1 MRSLV
6 MRLVVPLALP
16 FALLSF
22 TCACAT
28 LGDKDG
34 DGIKRRDDKCPEAA
48 EDKDGIDDYDGCP
61 EDDDGNI
68 TAEQKQET
76 IQPPQEPRSFGRGDR
91 DGDGITDDDDACPDD
106 PEDRDGFQDEDG
118 CPDPDNDQDGISDA
132 EDKCPNDPEDKD
144 GFEDEDGC
152 PDSDNDGDGVPDAAD
167 ACPMETGTDNGC
179 P

>member
-68 TAEQKQET
+68 TAESTGSRGVELG
-76 IQPPQEPRSFGRGDR
+76 IRSRLLPCSESGHCRVG
-91 DGDGITDDDDACPDD
+91 
-106 PEDRDGFQDEDG
+106 
-118 CPDPDNDQDGISDA
+118 N
-132 EDKCPNDPEDKD
+132 
-144 GFEDEDGC
+144 
-152 PDSDNDGDGVPDAAD
+152 
-167 ACPMETGTDNGC
+167 GTAR
-179 P
+179 PLR